1 MWVSLRK
8 TKRSS
13 ELRARYE
20 GGQDPAGEDTAVV
33 VDAEGATG
41 HVDEGADAG
50 QPLGGGRDS
59 EGNTRPD

>member
-13 ELRARYE
+13 ERRARYE

-33 VDAEGATG
+33 VDVEVATG
-41 HVDEGADAG
+41 HVDEGADAR
-50 QPLGGGRDS
+50 QSWSGR
-59 EGNTRPD
+59 EGEDGARPD